1 MSEDRD
7 QADAGAAESARKT
20 STALDDLTAAARRA
34 DQTFTTGIIT
44 NLPTTISGV
53 VDQFGSLGR
62 ALGEFTRVA
71 EARAQTLRQFSDIGL
86 NFNSNIRTM
95 SQTAINARMNLE
107 QMAIFAGKNSEALA
121 TLGTGVDSGL
131 TTFTRQLNDL
141 LNGQSKDIER
151 NLGRLGFETDEII
164 ETFMSYEQ
172 QLAFAGVTSRRSERE
187 RNLAA
192 QEYAQTLDE
201 LATLT
206 GRQRDEL
213 DKEMREVA
221 GRGELML
228 TARDLPEAMRPELAN
243 MVGEFTATQGRTF
256 GLLLQ
261 DVLTN
266 AVPDRE
272 GNDLLLA
279 LPEMAD
285 TMEEMRRALRD
296 PTTTREELQGMLRV
310 LNAEAATLVDSELA
324 VTLGRFRDL
333 DTPFARVAEE
343 QREAAQIQ
351 LNRLRQGTEG
361 GTAEEGAAARDR
373 AYQERLDS
381 ALTDTR
387 TVYNTFIDSQIELE
401 RARNQARQQEFDL
414 VYGTLE
420 GQIVRF
426 GDDIVGAA
434 RRVNENITTDLEGVS
449 AWLQGQ
455 VAGLGSTFTAQI
467 NRAINDISGVNT
479 EQAAAL
485 EAELSGAA
493 ERFAEASP
501 TDRPAIQA
509 EIEDII
515 DRINNEVR
523 RARLNDLDSADF
535 TITNADITI
544 LNRTPI
550 PEEDDGQSIGTLGTA
565 GRLFRN
571 FGTESLVPLHNIEA
585 VLTPRQMGDVVQNSA
600 GGLARAILGNIN
612 SIQTDKTVDAIL
624 SSGIVGQD
632 QLSVMQGNLNSIM
645 RSVRET
651 MTANTNTTIDTT
663 SLESEIRQISIR
675 MRGPLEEALT
685 SSLRP
690 HLEQLVAHSKNTADS
705 NERIQRN
712 TKYMTGNV

>member
-53 VDQFGSLGR
+53 VDQFGQLGQ

-373 AYQERLDS
+373 QYQERLDS

-434 RRVNENITTDLEGVS
+434 RRVNENITTDLQGVS
-449 AWLQGQ
+449 DWLQQ
-455 VAGLGSTFTAQI
+455 QIDGLGSTFTAQI

>member
-1 MSEDRD
+1 LSEDRD

-53 VDQFGSLGR
+53 VDQFGQLGT
-62 ALGEFTRVA
+62 ALAEFTRVA

-121 TLGTGVDSGL
+121 TLGTSVDSGL

-151 NLGRLGFETDEII
+151 NLSRLGFETDEII

-272 GNDLLLA
+272 GTDLLLA

-296 PTTTREELQGMLRV
+296 PTTTKEELQGMLRI

-343 QREAAQIQ
+343 QREAAAIQ

-373 AYQERLDS
+373 QYQERLDS

-434 RRVNENITTDLEGVS
+434 RQVNENITTDLEKVS
-449 AWLQGQ
+449 AFLQGQ

>member
-53 VDQFGSLGR
+53 VDQFGQLGQ

-243 MVGEFTATQGRTF
+243 MVGEFTATQGRTM

-296 PTTTREELQGMLRV
+296 PTTTREELQGMLRI

-373 AYQERLDS
+373 QYQERLDS

-434 RRVNENITTDLEGVS
+434 RRVNENITTDLQGVS
-449 AWLQGQ
+449 DWLQQQ